1 MVHAIS
7 TIPVDQNIFEKPSPN
22 WKDKTA
28 TCLFT
33 PMISA
38 KRIIIGIVAAPFNYH
53 SHGSLRLKLIYIV
66 LPAQYK

>member
-1 MVHAIS
+1 
-7 TIPVDQNIFEKPSPN
+7 
-22 WKDKTA
+22 
-28 TCLFT
+28 
-33 PMISA
+33 MISA